1 MRTFFQSYRSVP
13 LLLCVLCIILT
24 STLRGADHPLAYLIS
39 GSIWSLLVAAAA
51 SLLEPGRLWF
61 RTFIAL
67 AMLILVNNAVQDV
80 VVGNVL
86 LVTVRHLTIIAIHL
100 LTLGLLLRHAFGRSE
115 APAFDRISGAVA
127 GYLFLALI
135 WGNLYVIIL
144 DHQPEAIVETATA
157 EPVSEKHVIYYS
169 LVTLTTQ
176 GYGDIVPKSSPARL
190 AAALEGTVGTLYL
203 AALIA
208 FLIGMV
214 KPEEQAG

>member
-115 APAFDRISGAVA
+115 APAFDRI
-127 GYLFLALI
+127 